1 VCKYKSLI
9 ASVALLSAFFLQTPY
24 LSSAIDFLLSGS
36 SCSSA
41 LQTMSQ
47 LSFQEFPN
55 ALLAAFLASNAAFSE
70 ATFPS
75 NSLASSKC
83 LEVFQ
88 SQLRKKPF

>member
-1 VCKYKSLI
+1 MCKCKFSI
-9 ASVALLSAFFLQTPY
+9 ASAALLSAAFQQTSY

-47 LSFQEFPN
+47 LSFQEFPA

-70 ATFPS
+70 STFPS
-75 NSLASSKC
+75 YSLASSKC
-83 LEVFQ
+83 
-88 SQLRKKPF
+88 